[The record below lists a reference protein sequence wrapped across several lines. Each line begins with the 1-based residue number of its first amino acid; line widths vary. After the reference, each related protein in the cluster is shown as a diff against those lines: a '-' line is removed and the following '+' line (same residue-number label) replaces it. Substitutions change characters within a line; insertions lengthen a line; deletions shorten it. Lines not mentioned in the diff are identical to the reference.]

1 MLDPMSNAPRI
12 VSNPSVLQ
20 GKPCVAGTRISV
32 EHILR
37 EMAAGATVAELVEDY
52 PGLTPEA
59 VQAALQFAAEAVE
72 HERVYETVA

>member
-1 MLDPMSNAPRI
+1 MNTQPRI

-37 EMAAGATVAELVEDY
+37 EMATVAELVEDY

-59 VQAALQFAAEAVE
+59 VQAALQLAAEAVE

>member
-1 MLDPMSNAPRI
+1 MSERPRI
-12 VSNPSVLQ
+12 VSDPKILL

-37 EMAAGATVAELVEDY
+37 ELAAGATVVEVVEDY
-52 PGLTPEA
+52 PALTAEA
-59 VQAALQFAAEAVE
+59 VQAALMFAAEAVE

>member
-1 MLDPMSNAPRI
+1 MSDRPRI
-12 VSNPSVLQ
+12 VSDPKVLL

-37 EMAAGATVAELVEDY
+37 EMAAGATVTELVEDY
-52 PGLTPEA
+52 PGLTAEA
-59 VQAALQFAAEAVE
+59 IQAALEFAAEAVE

>member
-1 MLDPMSNAPRI
+1 MSDRPRI
-12 VSNPSVLQ
+12 VSDPKVLG

-52 PGLTPEA
+52 PGITAEA
-59 VQAALQFAAEAVE
+59 IQAALEFAAEAVE

>member
-1 MLDPMSNAPRI
+1 MSDQPRI
-12 VSNPSVLQ
+12 VSDPKVLL

-37 EMAAGATVAELVEDY
+37 EMAAGATVTELVEDY
-52 PGLTPEA
+52 PGLTAEA
-59 VQAALQFAAEAVE
+59 VQAALEFAAEAVE

>member
-1 MLDPMSNAPRI
+1 MSDQPRI
-12 VSNPSVLQ
+12 VSDPKVLL

-37 EMAAGATVAELVEDY
+37 EMAAGATVAELVDDY
-52 PGLTPEA
+52 PGLSAEA
-59 VQAALQFAAEAVE
+59 VQSALEFAAEAVE